1 MIMIKIVVLY
11 IFLCNMT
18 IERGSNMKRYQAR
31 KAISVLLTLLMLMSS
46 VYLGLGVIASA
57 ADPEE
62 VADMTATALEAGKVY
77 TVTRDTIIQ
86 GSSSSNGMT
95 VAANTTVI
103 IDIAEG
109 VTLTVKGGNASGQNA
124 GKAGILLGSNS
135 KLIFTGKGNL
145 VLTGGNGANGAKGV
159 NANGST
165 GGAGGVG
172 GGGGG
177 AAIGGDGGKGGAAGG
192 GNNGAGGSV
201 SWPSNASVTVEGQ
214 TLTALISKRDV
225 LTKRIRI
232 TRRFLN
238 SASQTGMR
246 SRGSEIILK
255 STVPVR
261 ELQKNL
267 DELSKSLRETDT
279 AIQAA
284 NWSNDLL

>member
-1 MIMIKIVVLY
+1 MKLAEA
-11 IFLCNMT
+11 L
-18 IERGSNMKRYQAR
+18 IERADLQKRLDQ
-31 KAISVLLTLLMLMSS
+31 L
-46 VYLGLGVIASA
+46 
-57 ADPEE
+57 EE
-62 VADMTATALEAGKVY
+62 RL
-77 TVTRDTIIQ
+77 
-86 GSSSSNGMT
+86 SSNALVQDGEEPAEDPMALLAEL
-95 VAANTTVI
+95 VAVSASLEDLITRIN
-103 IDIAEG
+103 
-109 VTLTVKGGNASGQNA
+109 LT
-124 GKAGILLGSNS
+124 
-135 KLIFTGKGNL
+135 
-145 VLTGGNGANGAKGV
+145 
-159 NANGST
+159 
-165 GGAGGVG
+165 
-172 GGGGG
+172 
-177 AAIGGDGGKGGAAGG
+177 
-192 GNNGAGGSV
+192 
-201 SWPSNASVTVEGQ
+201 NASVTVEGQ

>member
-1 MIMIKIVVLY
+1 MKLAEA
-11 IFLCNMT
+11 L
-18 IERGSNMKRYQAR
+18 IERADLQKRLDQ
-31 KAISVLLTLLMLMSS
+31 L
-46 VYLGLGVIASA
+46 
-57 ADPEE
+57 EE
-62 VADMTATALEAGKVY
+62 RL
-77 TVTRDTIIQ
+77 
-86 GSSSSNGMT
+86 SSNALVQDGEEPAEDPMALLAELVT
-95 VAANTTVI
+95 VSASLEDLITRIN
-103 IDIAEG
+103 
-109 VTLTVKGGNASGQNA
+109 LT
-124 GKAGILLGSNS
+124 
-135 KLIFTGKGNL
+135 
-145 VLTGGNGANGAKGV
+145 
-159 NANGST
+159 
-165 GGAGGVG
+165 
-172 GGGGG
+172 
-177 AAIGGDGGKGGAAGG
+177 
-192 GNNGAGGSV
+192 
-201 SWPSNASVTVEGQ
+201 NASVTVEGQ